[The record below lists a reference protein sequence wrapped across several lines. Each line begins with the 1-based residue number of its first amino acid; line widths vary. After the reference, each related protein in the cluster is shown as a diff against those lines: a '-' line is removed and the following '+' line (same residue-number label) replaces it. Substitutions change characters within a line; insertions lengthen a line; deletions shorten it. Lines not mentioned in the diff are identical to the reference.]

1 MLHRALAVFAFIF
14 AAQAAK
20 PAEVTSFTLDN
31 GMEVV
36 VLEDQRAPV
45 VVHMVWYR
53 VGAADEPRGL
63 SGIAHYL
70 EHLMFKGTETTE
82 DGDFSRIV
90 SENGGTDNA
99 FTSWDYTA
107 YFQRVAADRLP
118 LMMAMEADRMI
129 NLSIDA
135 EAMETERQVVLEE
148 RATRTENDPG
158 SLFSEQRRAAQYLH
172 HPYRIPIIGW
182 RHEINEIGLEDLQA
196 FYKAH
201 YAPNNAIL
209 IVAGDVTPEEVRAL
223 AEEHY
228 GPIPA
233 NPEIEVRDRIEEP
246 PQLAERRLMFRDA
259 RVSQPYVV
267 RSYLAPERDAGDQ
280 TAAAHLNMLS
290 EVLGGASATS
300 VLGRALVLD
309 QEVSVYAD
317 AYYLGTSLD
326 DTTFTLIAVP
336 AEGVSLEE
344 VEAAMDAVVADFIET
359 GVDPA
364 QLERIK
370 TQVRAALIYG
380 EDNLSGLA
388 RRYGSALTSGLT
400 VADVQGWP
408 ELLRSV
414 TAEEIQD
421 AATLLLDRNRA
432 VTGYFLPLEDPDPE
446 VMQ

>member
-1 MLHRALAVFAFIF
+1 MFHRAFAVLAVLF
-14 AAQAAK
+14 AAQAAQS
-20 PAEVTSFTLDN
+20 AEVTGFALEN

-36 VLEDQRAPV
+36 VLEDRRAPV
-45 VVHMVWYR
+45 VVHMVWYK

-70 EHLMFKGTETTE
+70 EHLMFKGTKTTE

-118 LMMAMEADRMI
+118 LMMAMEADRMV
-129 NLSIDA
+129 NLAIDA
-135 EAMETERQVVLEE
+135 AAMETERQVVLEE

-158 SLFSEQRRAAQYLH
+158 SLFSEQRRASQFLH
-172 HPYRIPIIGW
+172 HPYGIPIIGW
-182 RHEINEIGLEDLQA
+182 RHEIEEIGLEDLQA

-209 IVAGDVTPEEVRAL
+209 IVAGDVSPEEVRAL

-233 NPEIEVRDRIEEP
+233 NPAIEMRDRIEEP
-246 PQLAERRLMFRDA
+246 PQLAERRLIFRDA

-280 TAAAHLNMLS
+280 VAAARLNMLS

-309 QEVSVYAD
+309 QKVAVYSD

-326 DTTFTLIAVP
+326 DTTFTMIAVP
-336 AEGVSLEE
+336 AEGVTLEE
-344 VEAAMDAVVADFIET
+344 VEGAMDAVVADFIET
-359 GVDPA
+359 GVDA
-364 QLERIK
+364 RQLERIK

-380 EDNLSGLA
+380 DDNLSGLA
-388 RRYGSALTSGLT
+388 RRYGVALTSGLT
-400 VADVQGWP
+400 VADVAAWP
-408 ELLRSV
+408 ALLKDV
-414 TAEEIQD
+414 TGDEIQE
-421 AATLLLDRNRA
+421 AAALLLDRERA
-432 VTGYFLPLEDPDPE
+432 VTGYFLPADEAEAE
-446 VMQ
+446 VLQ